1 MKTHTY
7 SLACA
12 LLAFGLTSC
21 GGCSSSSSSYSD
33 TPEYKQSTVRENTMR
48 EAGLDAAA
56 DKEQSERRANAK
68 GTSTGYTS
76 DPDYKPTVS
85 KDGDYTT
92 IDGNQKQVQYQG
104 SKEQKS
110 DLDAIDAYMKN
121 NPNF

>member
-1 MKTHTY
+1 
-7 SLACA
+7 
-12 LLAFGLTSC
+12 
-21 GGCSSSSSSYSD
+21 
-33 TPEYKQSTVRENTMR
+33 MR
-48 EAGLDAAA
+48 EAGFDAAA
-56 DKEQSERRANAK
+56 DKEQSERRANAQ

-85 KDGDYTT
+85 NDGDYTT
-92 IDGNQKQVQYQG
+92 IDGGRNQVQYQG